1 MLGDTIKMFRLERGL
16 TPAELGEAINL
27 STMAIEYYESNTWR
41 PGTEVMLRLAKVFRV
56 SLTELIE
63 GSSILYTETGEMLI
77 IRHMGGNQV
86 KVLGRVKEELQQ
98 VYRKEVEQLCGN
110 KQ

>member
-1 MLGDTIKMFRLERGL
+1 MLGDTIRMFRLERSL
-16 TPAELGEAINL
+16 TPEQLGEAIGI

-41 PGTEVMLRLAKVFRV
+41 PGKDVLLRLAQVFRV
-56 SLTELIE
+56 SPTELIE

-77 IRHMGGNQV
+77 ARNMGGNQI
-86 KVLGRVKEELQQ
+86 KVLGRVKEDLQQ
-98 VYRKEVEQLCGN
+98 RYRKEVEELCGN

>member
-1 MLGDTIKMFRLERGL
+1 MLGDTIKMFRLEREL
-16 TPAELGEAINL
+16 TPEQLGEEIGI

-41 PGTEVMLRLAKVFRV
+41 PGTEIMLRLAQAFGV

-77 IRHMGGNQV
+77 VRHMGGNQI
-86 KVLGRVKEELQQ
+86 KVIGRVKEELQH
-98 VYRKEVEQLCGN
+98 VYRKEVEELCGN

>member
-1 MLGDTIKMFRLERGL
+1 MLGDTIRMFRIKSEL
-16 TPAELGEAINL
+16 TPEELGDAIGI
-27 STMAIEYYESNTWR
+27 STMAITYYESNTWR
-41 PGTEVMLRLAKVFRV
+41 PGIEVMLRLAQVFRIN
-56 SLTELIE
+56 LTELIE

-77 IRHMGGNQV
+77 VRQLGGNRI

-98 VYRKEVEQLCGN
+98 MYRKEVEELCGN